1 MSKVSPSN
9 IYPEKV
15 NLNNCDREP
24 IHLIGKVQNHGILLS
39 GLVNSKK
46 ITRCSVNCDRIFNE
60 NATSLLNNTLL
71 DLLPIS
77 IIEQLFNGLEADNS
91 NFISTVINQLDVD
104 LIIHLNGEE
113 FILEIEEV
121 ETRVDSL
128 IQQSNL
134 TKTVSTI
141 NNITNPNT
149 LNDFMADVIKT
160 HLGYDRVM
168 IYQFDHQWNG
178 SVVAE
183 KKEDH
188 LESWLGLHYPST
200 DIPVPARRLFYN
212 ENSRLIKD
220 VNADSVPIVFNS
232 DLVTNKEI
240 DLSRSEIRATSPIH
254 IEYLRNMGVNATLTM
269 PIVSGK
275 IVWGLIGCHHY
286 SAKAINYSER
296 LSLKFLTQFFA
307 SKIQINK
314 SDKVLKT
321 IKASSFI
328 RGELINQIIESW
340 NISDGLT
347 KNKYT
352 LQDLTESSGASIC
365 MGEKI
370 TRIGKCPSET
380 QIFAIIKRIKEIT
393 NESFY
398 ETNNSITDF
407 PNDPK
412 LKLTAAGIICVFI
425 SDSREEALL
434 WFKPEVKETVYW
446 GGKPQEKSA
455 DKNLRL
461 SPRKSFDK
469 WKEIS
474 DGFSTPW
481 QENEIAVV
489 KEFRKNVSNFVVQ
502 KYDEVKLLNVK
513 LKEAYKELESF
524 SYSVSHDLRAPLR
537 GIDGFAQIIKE
548 DYFDSLDD
556 FGKSSIETIISS
568 VQKMDT
574 LIDDILSFS
583 GLDQRKVQYKKFSIH
598 SIFQNN
604 IDALSKQY
612 PNAKIILGE
621 SFPEV
626 YGDPSVVKL
635 LIKNLL
641 ENALKYSSK
650 EERPVVQIGVDEKN
664 TFYIQDNGIG
674 FDQKNSENIF
684 RVFRRLNNSFEGSG
698 IGLSIAKRVIDKH
711 NGKIWANSEK
721 GKGATF
727 YFNFNQ
733 KEENPIYTEVV

>member
-15 NLNNCDREP
+15 DLNNCDKEP
-24 IHLIGKVQNHGILLS
+24 IHLIGKVQNHGVLVS
-39 GLVNSKK
+39 GLVKSKK
-46 ITRCSVNCDRIFNE
+46 ITRCSVNCEGIFNK
-60 NATSLLNNTLL
+60 NAAALLKGSLS
-71 DLLPIS
+71 DLFSNS
-77 IIEQLFNGLEADNS
+77 IIEQLFKGLEADNT
-91 NFISTVINQLDVD
+91 NFISTVINQLEVD
-104 LIIHLNGEE
+104 LIIHLVEEE

-121 ETRVDSL
+121 EPRVDSL

-149 LNDFMADVIKT
+149 LNDFLADTIKT
-160 HLGYDRVM
+160 QFGYDRVM
-168 IYQFDHQWNG
+168 VYQFDHQWNG

-212 ENSRLIKD
+212 EKSRLIKD
-220 VNADSVPIVFNS
+220 VNSDSVPIVINS
-232 DLVTNKEI
+232 ELVTNKEI
-240 DLSRSEIRATSPIH
+240 DLSRSEFRATSPIH

-275 IVWGLIGCHHY
+275 IVWGLIACHHY
-286 SAKAINYSER
+286 SAKSINYSER
-296 LSLKFLTQFFA
+296 LSLKFLTQFYA
-307 SKIQINK
+307 SQIQINK

-340 NISDGLT
+340 NISDGLS

-370 TRIGKCPSET
+370 TRIGNCPTDS
-380 QIFAIIKRIKEIT
+380 QIFDIIKRIKEIT

-398 ETNNSITDF
+398 ETDNSIADF
-407 PNDPK
+407 PNDST

-446 GGKPQEKSA
+446 GGKPQKKSI

-469 WKEIS
+469 WKEIL

-489 KEFRKNVSNFVVQ
+489 IEFRKNVSNFVLQ

-583 GLDQRKVQYKKFSIH
+583 GLDQKKIQYKKFSIH
-598 SIFQNN
+598 PIFQDN
-604 IDALSKQY
+604 IDALSNQY
-612 PNAKIILGE
+612 PNTKIILRE

-626 YGDPSVVKL
+626 YGDPSVITL

-650 EERPVVQIGVDEKN
+650 KEKPVVQIGVDEKN
-664 TFYIQDNGIG
+664 TFFIQDNGVG

-684 RVFRRLNNSFEGSG
+684 RVFRRLNNNFEGSG

-711 NGKIWANSEK
+711 NGNIWVKSEK
-721 GKGATF
+721 GKGAIF
-727 YFNFNQ
+727 YFNLNQ
-733 KEENPIYTEVV
+733 KDD